1 MTRFLRSSNCPNQHY
16 KGRERWG
23 LILPIQH
30 IFTMDRLNTKK
41 FRETALKIHW
51 LMTILAEASRY
62 IISCGHDFSWSKNKA
77 TSRRSAENT
86 QYLHCSC
93 ATIMQG
99 VGTVY
104 NSNNY
109 WIVTQLSLIWRTRS
123 ISLRVNSNKLVFL
136 WSKLIIYFECLHPFF
151 HFHHFF
157 LLNLIDVTQYVLSVI
172 PTLLSPTA
180 KLQISPLTEI
190 D

>member
-1 MTRFLRSSNCPNQHY
+1 MGQIQSYHLPQNGVFDHELDILYRMTRFLRSSNCPNQHY

-23 LILPIQH
+23 LILSIQH
-30 IFTMDRLNTKK
+30 IFTMDRLNTRK

-123 ISLRVNSNKLVFL
+123 VSLKELT
-136 WSKLIIYFECLHPFF
+136 LINWFF
-151 HFHHFF
+151 CEA
-157 LLNLIDVTQYVLSVI
+157 N
-172 PTLLSPTA
+172 
-180 KLQISPLTEI
+180 
-190 D
+190 